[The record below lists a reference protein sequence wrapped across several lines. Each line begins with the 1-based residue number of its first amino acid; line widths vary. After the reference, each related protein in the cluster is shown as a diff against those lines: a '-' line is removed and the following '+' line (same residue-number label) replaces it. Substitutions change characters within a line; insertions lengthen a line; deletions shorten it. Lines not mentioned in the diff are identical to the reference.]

1 MTKVCTKCI
10 KKPYVFLTFSKYN
23 EKDVKIMRIISYFP
37 IFTNYT
43 KCIIINIR
51 LVLFQEEQDMNS
63 DFARIITLQRKERHI
78 SQKQAASDLGI
89 SQALLSH
96 YEKGIRECGLNFLVK
111 IADYYNVSCDYLLGR
126 TPEPGGKHITI
137 EDIPDDD
144 GNNKLEMP
152 SPEIINF
159 NRRIVNNS
167 ISLLFSLAQKANSIT
182 LIKEVSTYLML
193 TVYKLFRIVYN
204 ANPHNDQKL
213 FRIPKVVANDSANA
227 IVSMSE
233 SNIKAASSGITLD
246 GNDSVD
252 NFDTLYLTTSTL
264 QKDYAQYSSS
274 LLDLIK
280 RSEDKI
286 ARTRGK
292 Y

>member
-1 MTKVCTKCI
+1 
-10 KKPYVFLTFSKYN
+10 
-23 EKDVKIMRIISYFP
+23 
-37 IFTNYT
+37 
-43 KCIIINIR
+43 
-51 LVLFQEEQDMNS
+51 MNS

-78 SQKQAASDLGI
+78 SQKQAATDLGI

-126 TPEPGGKHITI
+126 TPEPEGKTISI

-144 GNNKLEMP
+144 GNNNLKMP

-182 LIKEVSTYLML
+182 LIKEVSSYLML

-213 FRIPKVVANDSANA
+213 FRIPKVIANDSANA
-227 IVSMSE
+227 MVSMSE
-233 SNIKAASSGITLD
+233 ANIKAASSGIALD
-246 GNDSVD
+246 GNDCVD
-252 NFDTLYLTTSTL
+252 NFNTLYITTATL

-274 LLDLIK
+274 LLNLIK
-280 RSEDKI
+280 RLTCLNSFDDGTNAENHLFFLGAAGFVVSGRGLLTTHGKMLRTGAGKI
-286 ARTRGK
+286 VVVVLLEIHSKRNVII
-292 Y
+292 

>member
-1 MTKVCTKCI
+1 
-10 KKPYVFLTFSKYN
+10 
-23 EKDVKIMRIISYFP
+23 
-37 IFTNYT
+37 
-43 KCIIINIR
+43 
-51 LVLFQEEQDMNS
+51 MNS

-78 SQKQAASDLGI
+78 SQKQAANDLGI

-126 TPEPGGKHITI
+126 TPEPGGKNITI

-144 GNNKLEMP
+144 GNNKMKMP

-167 ISLLFSLAQKANSIT
+167 ISLLFNLAQKANSTT

-227 IVSMSE
+227 IVAMSE
-233 SNIKAASSGITLD
+233 SNIKAASSGISLD
-246 GNDSVD
+246 DNDSVD
-252 NFDTLYLTTSTL
+252 NFDTLYLTTATL

-280 RSEDKI
+280 RSEEKI
-286 ARTRGK
+286 ARKREK

>member
-1 MTKVCTKCI
+1 
-10 KKPYVFLTFSKYN
+10 
-23 EKDVKIMRIISYFP
+23 
-37 IFTNYT
+37 
-43 KCIIINIR
+43 
-51 LVLFQEEQDMNS
+51 MNS

-78 SQKQAASDLGI
+78 SQKQAANDLGI

-126 TPEPGGKHITI
+126 TPEPGGKNITI

-144 GNNKLEMP
+144 GNNKMKMP

-167 ISLLFSLAQKANSIT
+167 ISLLFNLAQKANSTT

-233 SNIKAASSGITLD
+233 SNIKAASSGISLD
-246 GNDSVD
+246 DNDSVD
-252 NFDTLYLTTSTL
+252 NFDTLYLTTATL

-280 RSEDKI
+280 RSEEKI
-286 ARTRGK
+286 ARTREK